1 MNANAL
7 IGLPTGFAQAEPWP
21 TPAPVECRPA
31 RSPEALRLLGHGGAR
46 HAVLDPYSG
55 CELACTFCRGRDL
68 PPFVGADFR
77 LFERDIHVR
86 VNAAEALAGALRS
99 GGVHLGIPVV
109 LGAGCEPWQPVESK
123 ALATRAAL
131 EVARR
136 LGPVDLRANTRSTL
150 VTRDVD
156 LLAAIARTGKV
167 RVGFS
172 IPSLDRRLAKLL
184 EPLAPTPDRRFIAME
199 TLSRAGISVGLNASP
214 LLPGLNDAA
223 PALEGLLARAK
234 AAGATW
240 ASAAPLRL
248 GAPAREKL
256 VHFAARFDPSL
267 AARYDRLFARSVDLG
282 AAHCDALARR
292 FRAACERHGLR
303 VLDAGSAPELSPT
316 PGERVPLQLS
326 LF

>member
-1 MNANAL
+1 MSAL
-7 IGLPTGFAQAEPWP
+7 VAVPTGFAQAEPWP
-21 TPAPVECRPA
+21 SPAPVECRSV
-31 RSPEALRLLGHGGAR
+31 RSSEVLRLVGQGAAR
-46 HAVLDPYSG
+46 HAALDPYSG
-55 CELACTFCRGRDL
+55 CELACTFCRVRELSPFRD
-68 PPFVGADFR
+68 ADFR

-86 VNAAEALAGALRS
+86 ANAAEALAGALRS
-99 GGVHLGIPVV
+99 GEVHKGLPLV
-109 LGAGCEPWQPVESK
+109 LGATCEPWQPLEAK

-131 EVARR
+131 EAARR
-136 LGPVDLRANTRSTL
+136 LGPVDLRASTRSTL

-156 LLAAIARTGKV
+156 LLAAIGRSGRA

-199 TLSRAGISVGLNASP
+199 TLARAGISVGLIASP

-223 PALEGLLARAK
+223 PALDGLVARAK

-248 GAPAREKL
+248 GAGAREKL
-256 VHFAARFDPSL
+256 VRFASRFDASL
-267 AARYDRLFARSVDLG
+267 AARYERLFSRSEDG
-282 AAHCDALARR
+282 EATSRDALDRR
-292 FRAACERHGLR
+292 FRSACDRHGLGA
-303 VLDAGSAPELSPT
+303 LDESSAPELAAV
-316 PGERVPLQLS
+316 PGERAPLQLS